1 MNMDVK
7 ILSIA
12 RHSHIRRAGRRDA
25 FNEVSD
31 SWDVDCSLDQR
42 LRRTVKDLGK
52 KTDSSEDE

>member
-1 MNMDVK
+1 MIMDIK
-7 ILSIA
+7 ILRIA
-12 RHSHIRRAGRRDA
+12 RHSHIRMAGRRVA

-52 KTDSSEDE
+52 KTDSSAGV